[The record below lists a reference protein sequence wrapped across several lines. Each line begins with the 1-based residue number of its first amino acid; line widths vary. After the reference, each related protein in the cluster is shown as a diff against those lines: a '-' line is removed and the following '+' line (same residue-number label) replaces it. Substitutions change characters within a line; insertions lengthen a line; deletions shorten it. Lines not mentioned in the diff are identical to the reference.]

1 MTSRMVYQLVCARPR
16 KGLARA
22 WQWQHV
28 TEGILA
34 LVYVSDFAEESP
46 TSTTLTF
53 LLLDVNTGKVLQSV
67 SWTFPREEI
76 EVLRL
81 IYEPLTATWVIGLS
95 EWGADNL
102 YHLAVRAIAPDRTVI
117 SLWDD
122 WESDMTPPGPL
133 YTMYTSDTRCVVVY
147 RKPAP
152 YFHGPSTLSVR
163 TIDLETKAI
172 DVEMKEEEPV
182 RMENADSIMVWTDEH
197 TTLVLSINPY
207 MDTSTSLALALN
219 PYMDVSTAGRWCFQL
234 SRYDAVSYTLHW
246 QQKLAPCLTETY
258 TPVLQNESD
267 LEWLGI
273 NAAICAGPRLA
284 RSGEPTWVVGATLT
298 DIFRLTGRGHS
309 SAEAS
314 RLPRKVDLLLWI
326 NARGEEQQRC
336 AERIGL
342 CIQLC
347 RVQSTIVGVD
357 VFNGRWRVWNWVP
370 PQAASFQSVIWLDEA
385 VSEVHVVVGEGMAQQ
400 WFWLIED
407 RSEGVRISRRDAQTL
422 AEVVQGENLPGVHLL
437 EPQNGPG
444 SLDWHSERDIAVYQE
459 TLLLLGINERG
470 ELLLYQIG

>member
-1 MTSRMVYQLVCARPR
+1 MTSRIVYQLACIRPR
-16 KGLARA
+16 KNLARA

-28 TEGILA
+28 SESILA
-34 LVYVSDFAEESP
+34 LVYVSDLAEESP

-53 LLLDVNTGKVLQSV
+53 LLLDVKTEKVLQSV

-81 IYEPLTATWVIGLS
+81 IYEPLTMTWVIGLS

-102 YHLAVRAIAPDRTVI
+102 YHLAVRAIAPERTI
-117 SLWDD
+117 LSLWDD

-133 YTMYTSDTRCVVVY
+133 YTMYTYDTGCVVVY

-163 TIDLETKAI
+163 TIDVETKAE
-172 DVEMKEEEPV
+172 DHMLVEDT
-182 RMENADSIMVWTDEH
+182 DSAMVWTDEH
-197 TTLVLSINPY
+197 TTLVLSINSY
-207 MDTSTSLALALN
+207 MDTSASLALAMN

-234 SRYDAVSYTLHW
+234 SCYDAVSYTPHW
-246 QQKLAPCLTETY
+246 QQKLAPCLTETSI
-258 TPVLQNESD
+258 PVLQGDSD
-267 LEWLGI
+267 FEWLGI
-273 NAAICAGPRLA
+273 NAAICAGPLLA
-284 RSGEPTWVVGATLT
+284 GSGEPTWVVGAALT

-326 NARGEEQQRC
+326 NALGEERQRC
-336 AERIGL
+336 TERIGL
-342 CIQLC
+342 CVQMC
-347 RVQSTIVGVD
+347 RVQSTMVGVD
-357 VFNGRWRVWNWVP
+357 VFNGQWRVWNWVP
-370 PQAASFQSVIWLDEA
+370 QQAASFQSVIWLDET
-385 VSEVHVVVGEGMAQQ
+385 VSGVHVVAGEETAQQ
-400 WFWLIED
+400 RFWLIED
-407 RSEGVRISRRDAQTL
+407 RGEGVRISRRDAQTL
-422 AEVVQGENLPGVHLL
+422 AEVVPGETLPGVHLL

-459 TLLLLGINERG
+459 TLLVLGINEKSQIA
-470 ELLLYQIG
+470 LYQVG